1 MLYGSFEKHL
11 TTMLNICSQC
21 CDVLDLKKRAN
32 FPHFQQPSHE
42 FTSTSSPY
50 TTNERSSFSIPA
62 TKSLKIFPSLVM
74 RMRNEVDWKYRPMP
88 WVFFD
93 YDCKLFGAPAK
104 HKTHRAKRN
113 PTRLDLLPPLSTLSS
128 SSLQKK
134 NTVLLSYSDSRVF
147 EKKVKFPVNFNF
159 FSRFSFASF
168 FRSLV
173 RFMAACLYVLHNK
186 IKEK

>member
-11 TTMLNICSQC
+11 TTMLNICAQC

-42 FTSTSSPY
+42 FTSTSY

-74 RMRNEVDWKYRPMP
+74 RMRNEVEWKYRPMP

-128 SSLQKK
+128 SLQKK
-134 NTVLLSYSDSRVF
+134 EHCAAFLFRFSSVREKKSKVSSEFQLLFSIFLCLLLSLSCQIYGRM
-147 EKKVKFPVNFNF
+147 PL
-159 FSRFSFASF
+159 R
-168 FRSLV
+168 
-173 RFMAACLYVLHNK
+173 
-186 IKEK
+186 ITQ

>member
-11 TTMLNICSQC
+11 TTMLNICAQC

-42 FTSTSSPY
+42 FTSTSY

-104 HKTHRAKRN
+104 HTKHTEQREIQ
-113 PTRLDLLPPLSTLSS
+113 LDLIFFLLCRRCRRPSRNKKHCAAFLFRFSS
-128 SSLQKK
+128 VRKKSKVSSEFQLLFSIFLCL
-134 NTVLLSYSDSRVF
+134 LLSLSCQIYGRM
-147 EKKVKFPVNFNF
+147 PL
-159 FSRFSFASF
+159 R
-168 FRSLV
+168 
-173 RFMAACLYVLHNK
+173 
-186 IKEK
+186 ITQ